1 MSIRGGFPKEAMP
14 LQPQGRLTRW
24 GTKWG
29 TGWGMRAT
37 EWEAPA
43 RLRLQS
49 RQLSTSDFGKWSL
62 RYGGGAEIWGRD
74 HKNGNTRPCMSL
86 HWAKPLLAILFS
98 LKVTL

>member
-1 MSIRGGFPKEAMP
+1 MSIRGGFPEEAMP
-14 LQPQGRLTRW
+14 LQPQGRLT
-24 GTKWG
+24 GWG
-29 TGWGMRAT
+29 TGWGVHAT

-74 HKNGNTRPCMSL
+74 LKNSNTRPCMSL
-86 HWAKPLLAILFS
+86 HWARPLLAILFS